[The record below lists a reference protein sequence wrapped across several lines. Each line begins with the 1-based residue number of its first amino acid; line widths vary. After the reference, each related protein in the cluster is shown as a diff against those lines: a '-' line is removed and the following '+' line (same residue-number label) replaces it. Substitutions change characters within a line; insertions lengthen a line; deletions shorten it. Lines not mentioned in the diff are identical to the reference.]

1 MTMKGSSHLMVSLSR
16 DVAVVGVWCQ
26 LYWVKYWPSQLWV
39 VVLGVLLGEM
49 VNQWQNRWR
58 QMYTTTGVVLRALTA
73 SLLSCLFCHFAR
85 LAFSEKSHVT
95 WILCATFFVVVSYV
109 TATTL
114 PSWCKEMVLFLALLT
129 SLNLSVQ
136 LDLLLP

>member
-1 MTMKGSSHLMVSLSR
+1 MKSSSHLLVSLSR
-16 DVAVVGVWCQ
+16 DVGVVGVWFQ
-26 LYWVKYWPSQLWV
+26 LYWVKHWGSQLWV
-39 VVLGVLLGEM
+39 VALGVLIGEM
-49 VNQWQNRWR
+49 VNQWQARWR

-73 SLLSCLFCHFAR
+73 SLLACLICQFAR

-95 WILCATFFVVVSYV
+95 WILCTTFFFVVNYL
-109 TATTL
+109 TATNL
-114 PSWCKEMVLFLALLT
+114 PSWCRDAILLLALLT